1 MAYTVETYPFLIM
14 EIMEYIKEVKTKE
27 PQTAL
32 VDIIVDFSKKQNIDL
47 ELLGDAISEDE
58 YLKLFIEKDC
68 VHHEIFRKPTD
79 IKTTKW

>member
-14 EIMEYIKEVKTKE
+14 EVMEYIKEVKTKD
-27 PQTAL
+27 PKMSL
-32 VDIIVDFSKKQNIDL
+32 VDIIIDFSKKQNIDL

-68 VHHEIFRKPTD
+68 VHHDIFRKPKELTAD
-79 IKTTKW
+79 EW